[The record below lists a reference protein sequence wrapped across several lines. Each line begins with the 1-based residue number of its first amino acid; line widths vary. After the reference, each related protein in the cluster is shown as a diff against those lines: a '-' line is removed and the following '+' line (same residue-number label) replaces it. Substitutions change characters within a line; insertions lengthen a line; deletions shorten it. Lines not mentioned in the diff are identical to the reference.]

1 MKNGPLTLER
11 ELFFQ
16 KKQFSTSCNSPYIHM
31 HPVYQSV
38 VDVPLKAFDLEV
50 VSQKEK
56 KKMNLIND
64 HGYASV

>member
-1 MKNGPLTLER
+1 
-11 ELFFQ
+11 
-16 KKQFSTSCNSPYIHM
+16 M